1 MKWFIVVI
9 MMWQSDGTTPLWIPF
24 EAFETKD
31 ECVSF
36 VKVNQ
41 YGLFERAIQQYEG
54 KITQQQISSVPEKGM
69 QELLKPID
77 KQIEEEKRGV

>member
-36 VKVNQ
+36 VQVNQ
-41 YGLFERAIQQYEG
+41 YGLFEREYNNM
-54 KITQQQISSVPEKGM
+54 KVKYHHNKYLVLTK
-69 QELLKPID
+69 KD
-77 KQIEEEKRGV
+77 

>member
-54 KITQQQISSVPEKGM
+54 KIPPQQISCVDRDRLKSVLGN
-69 QELLKPID
+69 KPLVGS
-77 KQIEEEKRGV
+77 ETGV

>member
-1 MKWFIVVI
+1 

-36 VKVNQ
+36 VQLNQ
-41 YGLFERAIQQYEG
+41 IGLFERAIQQYEG
-54 KITQQQISSVPEKGM
+54 KIPPQQIFGQRKIKWVITTTKVIG
-69 QELLKPID
+69 QNQGL
-77 KQIEEEKRGV
+77 